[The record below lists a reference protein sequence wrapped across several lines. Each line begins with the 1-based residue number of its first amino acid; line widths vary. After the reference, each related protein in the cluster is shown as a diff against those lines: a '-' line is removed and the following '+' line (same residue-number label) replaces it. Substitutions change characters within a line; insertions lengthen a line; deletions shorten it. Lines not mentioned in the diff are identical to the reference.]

1 MWCVLIKNM
10 GYDSA
15 SDTVTFCF
23 KIRLFDVQNILTF
36 MDQDNAVVLLG
47 IVTTG
52 RGIAHQ

>member
-1 MWCVLIKNM
+1 M

-23 KIRLFDVQNILTF
+23 KIRLFDVQNIIMS